1 MFRSNVHTCYK
12 EENRGKCQEVK
23 VDKRSF
29 SNKGTFKHKHPANG
43 SRNRERMAEAR
54 IVFLCVSGPI
64 PVSVRETRYGVHPG
78 LLEAQVGKQ
87 DWADTWV

>member
-43 SRNRERMAEAR
+43 SRNRERMNAM
-54 IVFLCVSGPI
+54 
-64 PVSVRETRYGVHPG
+64 
-78 LLEAQVGKQ
+78 
-87 DWADTWV
+87 